1 MDQYLRSPV
10 AALVTASLER
20 APVQLTTNAGCR
32 ADVKALLS
40 LLSSQLQQRSV
51 CRGARKISTAVGLR
65 LTKMVSTLV
74 FIVHTPNFLVNYGV
88 QF

>member
-10 AALVTASLER
+10 AALVTASQER

-40 LLSSQLQQRSV
+40 LLSPQLQQRSV
-51 CRGARKISTAVGLR
+51 CRVARKISNAVGLR
-65 LTKMVSTLV
+65 LTKMVSSLV
-74 FIVHTPNFLVNYGV
+74 FIVNTPRLVPTIL
-88 QF
+88 QL